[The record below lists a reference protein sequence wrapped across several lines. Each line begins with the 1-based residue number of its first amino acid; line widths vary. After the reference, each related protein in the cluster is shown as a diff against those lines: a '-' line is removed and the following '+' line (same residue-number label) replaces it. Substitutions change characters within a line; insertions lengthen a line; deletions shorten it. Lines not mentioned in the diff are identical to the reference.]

1 MRKPNPGVNGQ
12 PQEAS
17 APSREFPADWTPKS
31 LPQAQALASEAQIL
45 LFGGAA
51 GSLKSETL
59 LVDAARE
66 HAHPGL
72 RGILFRRSYPELEK
86 TLIRRSRELFPALG
100 ARYHENKRIWTFPS
114 GATIE
119 FAYCEAEKD
128 IFRYQGA
135 EYSFIGFDES
145 THFAEFP
152 IRYMLSRLRSTHP
165 GLKLRLRLASNP
177 GNIGHG
183 LHKAIFH
190 GPTCTHCRLTARS
203 RQPGQIY
210 ADAVWPSDQAPIR
223 KTTCFIPGTVHDHR
237 LLNADYAQ
245 SLATLPGAYRK
256 ALLEGCW
263 DVYEGQFFDHWD
275 PARMVVA
282 REEIGERPWW
292 PHWVGADYGFNGS
305 QAAAYLLCKS
315 PAGPNYPHGRVYVL
329 EEYTAKHQKAAD
341 FALALARRM
350 GRSTAADDAQQRRI
364 AAWYLSPDAWAER
377 GDDFSLAEQM
387 RRASGIEFQ
396 PASTDRL
403 GGAMLVYSQLDS
415 GELVISS
422 RCGQLIEAIPSRI
435 HDTARPDDI
444 LKVAGDPL
452 DDCMDALRYG
462 LYSHV
467 SPAQGPSG
475 FAFDYQHAHSDPT
488 IAMLQRRVAEQ
499 RFVEHQRPKRYL
511 PFRSPRH
518 G

>member
-1 MRKPNPGVNGQ
+1 M
-12 PQEAS
+12 
-17 APSREFPADWTPKS
+17 
-31 LPQAQALASEAQIL
+31 L

-72 RGILFRRSYPELEK
+72 RAILFRRSYPELEK
-86 TLIRRSRELFPALG
+86 TLIRRSRELYAAMG
-100 ARYHENKRIWTFPS
+100 GRYNESKRVWRFPS
-114 GATIE
+114 GATVE

-145 THFAEFP
+145 THFGEFP

-165 GLKLRLRLASNP
+165 GLALRVRLASNP
-177 GNIGHG
+177 GNVGHG
-183 LHKAIFH
+183 THKAIFH
-190 GPTCTHCRLTARS
+190 GPACTHCRLTPGS
-203 RQPGQIY
+203 RRPGEIY
-210 ADAVWPSDQAPIR
+210 ADAVWPSDRIPIQ
-223 KTTCFIPGTVHDHR
+223 KTTCFIPGTIQDHQ

-245 SLATLPGAYRK
+245 SLATLPGSYRK

-275 PARMVVA
+275 PVRMVMA
-282 REEIGERPWW
+282 RDGVDEQNWW

-305 QAAAYLLCKS
+305 QAAAYLFCKS
-315 PAGPNYPHGRVYVL
+315 PAEPGYPRGRVYVL

-341 FALALARRM
+341 FAVALARRF
-350 GRSTAADDAQQRRI
+350 GRRTAPAGSDARRVT
-364 AAWYLSPDAWAER
+364 AWYLSPDAWAQR

-387 RRASGIEFQ
+387 RQASGIEFQ

-403 GGAMLVYSQLDS
+403 GGAMLIYSQLDN
-415 GELVISS
+415 GELVLSD
-422 RCGQLIEAIPSRI
+422 RCQQLIETIPSRI
-435 HDTARPDDI
+435 HDPARPDDI

-452 DDCMDALRYG
+452 DDCLDALRYG
-462 LYSHV
+462 LYSHI
-467 SPAQGPSG
+467 SPPRPSG
-475 FAFDYQHAHSDPT
+475 FAFDYQAAHPDPT
-488 IAMLQRRVAEQ
+488 IAMIQRRLAERRFAQ
-499 RFVEHQRPKRYL
+499 RVRPKRYL
-511 PFRSPRH
+511 AAPPQKH
-518 G
+518 